1 MYMNG
6 LRFLLAAVVLC
17 GASTAARAVE
27 GPTAAGPIGG
37 TDMRSGM
44 LPPPGLYFGTMQLVA
59 QTIDFLDGNGNT
71 IPGLEDA
78 KLTKGVGGPFLYY
91 VPETKIF
98 GGHVAIAGIVPVVHQ
113 CGRLFTGTQDDCDT
127 GVGDPYVEIAWSRF
141 FGNWRP
147 SEHAGAY
154 PIPEGLSVLL
164 GIGAVIPAGK
174 FTARDPL
181 SQALSAGTNIWDFAP
196 TVAVTYTTKPILA
209 EGTELSA
216 KLYWNNYLENPDTE
230 YRTGDVLNVDFALTE
245 HIGRFQAGIAGLYAV
260 QIEDDKI
267 SGFQVPPDGRRGEL
281 FQIGGVIGYD
291 MPEHA
296 SSFKVKALVA
306 PFAENT
312 VTSWGVAL
320 GWIKKY

>member
-1 MYMNG
+1 MNG
-6 LRFLLAAVVLC
+6 LRFLLVVLFLTS
-17 GASTAARAVE
+17 ASLRSQAVE

-44 LPPPGLYFGTMQLVA
+44 LPPPGVYYGTMQLVA
-59 QTIDFLDGNGNT
+59 RTIDFLDGQGNT

-78 KLTKGVGGPFLYY
+78 QLTKGVGGPFLYY

-98 GGHVAIAGIVPVVHQ
+98 GGHVAIAGIIPAIHQ
-113 CGRLFTGTQDDCDT
+113 CGRLFTGTSDDCDT
-127 GVGDPYVEIAWSRF
+127 GIGDPYVEIAWSRF
-141 FGNWRP
+141 FGSFRP
-147 SEHAGAY
+147 SEYAGAY

-164 GIGAVIPAGK
+164 GFGAVIPAGK

-181 SQALSAGTNIWDFAP
+181 SQALSPGTNIWDFAP
-196 TVAVTYTTKPILA
+196 TVALTYTTKPILA
-209 EGTELSA
+209 EGTEFSA
-216 KLYWNNYLENPDTE
+216 KLYWNNYLENSDTR
-230 YRTGDVLNVDFALTE
+230 YRTGDLINIDFAMTE
-245 HIGRFQAGIAGLYAV
+245 HIGRFQLGLAGLYAV

-267 SGFQVPPDGRRGEL
+267 AGVTFPPDGRRGEL
-281 FQIGGVIGYD
+281 FQIGAVAGYD

-296 SSFKVKALVA
+296 SSLKVKALVS